1 MVERSGQDAHAMR
14 DANAHVVCG
23 CVSLAV
29 GSLVS
34 FPVEAEQKEAA
45 RFVNE
50 ATGPTDAGWNSVA
63 NPPTGR
69 GKERIKERIREEV
82 EGEETQAPSE
92 TPSNQ
97 RRRKREAKALH

>member
-1 MVERSGQDAHAMR
+1 MGERYGQDAHATR
-14 DANAHVVCG
+14 DANAHVERG
-23 CVSLAV
+23 CVSLEV

-63 NPPTGR
+63 NLPTGR
-69 GKERIKERIREEV
+69 GKERVREEV
-82 EGEETQAPSE
+82 EGEEAQAPSE
-92 TPSNQ
+92 M
-97 RRRKREAKALH
+97 RRKREAKALHSLAVA

>member
-1 MVERSGQDAHAMR
+1 MVERYGQDAHSTR
-14 DANAHVVCG
+14 DANAHVVRG

-29 GSLVS
+29 GYLVS

-69 GKERIKERIREEV
+69 GKERVREEV
-82 EGEETQAPSE
+82 EGEEAQAPSE
-92 TPSNQ
+92 TPSKQ